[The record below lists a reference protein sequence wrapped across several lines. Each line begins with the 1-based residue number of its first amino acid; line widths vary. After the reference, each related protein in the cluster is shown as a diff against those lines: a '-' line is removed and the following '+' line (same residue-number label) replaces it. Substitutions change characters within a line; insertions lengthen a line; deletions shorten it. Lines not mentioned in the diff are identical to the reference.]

1 MEAKIVLT
9 TTLELRSL
17 VAEAVAAAMELR
29 GSDFFQTTSTEKATD
44 LLTAEQLRERLD
56 ICKASERAY
65 VQAGIL
71 KPQHLGRRVYYSW
84 DEVTAAMSSKKD
96 DLLPPKLRGRKKAAN
111 QI

>member
-1 MEAKIVLT
+1 MTNPFEIIEKRLIALHD
-9 TTLELRSL
+9 L
-17 VAEAVAAAMELR
+17 VFEMARKSGHFVE
-29 GSDFFQTTSTEKATD
+29 SNNSTSN

-96 DLLPPKLRGRKKAAN
+96 DLLPPKLRGRKKTAN

>member
-1 MEAKIVLT
+1 MNLQTEIEIFFAGLIRPIVDD
-9 TTLELRSL
+9 
-17 VAEAVAAAMELR
+17 AVAAAL
-29 GSDFFQTTSTEKATD
+29 QNHQVTSSTFSQATD

-71 KPQHLGRRVYYSW
+71 KPQHLGRRVFYSW
-84 DEVTAAMSSKKD
+84 SQVTTAMASTSD
-96 DLLPPKLRGRKKAAN
+96 QLLPTKLRGRKKTAN